1 MTVFGIGYWCVKEFP
16 KMAHNSVFNNSSFT
30 IYAYHGFAVFTLI
43 PIIYILVRNNI
54 TWGGVILTYFITISV
69 IVIIG
74 IGLSVVINNN
84 NILKTLLCG
93 R

>member
-1 MTVFGIGYWCVKEFP
+1 MG
-16 KMAHNSVFNNSSFT
+16 
-30 IYAYHGFAVFTLI
+30 
-43 PIIYILVRNNI
+43 
-54 TWGGVILTYFITISV
+54 GGVILTYFITISV